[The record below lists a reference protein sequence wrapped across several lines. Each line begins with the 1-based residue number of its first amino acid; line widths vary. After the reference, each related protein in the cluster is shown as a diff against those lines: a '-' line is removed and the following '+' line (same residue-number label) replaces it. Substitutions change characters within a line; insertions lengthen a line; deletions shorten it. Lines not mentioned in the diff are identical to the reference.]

1 MRVIVFRTRLRDG
14 VADDYA
20 RDGERIFEL
29 GSAMPGFV
37 SIKDFTAEDG
47 ERVAIAEFET
57 AEHLA
62 AWRNHAEHAAVQQRG
77 RDRYYAKYSLQVCA
91 ELRSSQFDAATGAWT
106 RRDSDP
112 AALRAIAERWLA
124 CFNARDLDGLLALYA
139 DDARHTTPKLRE
151 RELRGKPALRA
162 WWQDAFERLP
172 SLRYKP
178 TALTADERRVFMEY
192 MRHVDGEDDYP
203 VAEVLD
209 IEHGK
214 IVASRVFHG

>member
-14 VADDYA
+14 ISDEYA
-20 RDGERIFEL
+20 RDGERIYEL

-37 SIKDFTAEDG
+37 SLKDFTADDG

-57 AEHLA
+57 ADYLA
-62 AWRNHAEHAAVQQRG
+62 AWRSHAEHAAAQQRG
-77 RDRYYAKYSLQVCA
+77 RDRYYASYSLQVCA
-91 ELRSSQFDAATGAWT
+91 ELRSSKFDAATGAWT
-106 RRDSDP
+106 RRDRDP
-112 AALRAIAERWLA
+112 AASRTIAERWLA

-139 DDARHTTPKLRE
+139 DDARHTTPKLRA

-172 SLRYKP
+172 SLRYTP

-192 MRHVDGEDDYP
+192 TRHVDGEDDYP